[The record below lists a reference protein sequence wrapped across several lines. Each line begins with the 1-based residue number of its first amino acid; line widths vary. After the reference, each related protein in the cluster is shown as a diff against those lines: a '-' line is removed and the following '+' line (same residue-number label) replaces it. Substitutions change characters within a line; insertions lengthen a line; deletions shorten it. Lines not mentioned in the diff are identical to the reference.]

1 MGNRRHLFGRLT
13 GKLAIRDVPIA
24 VNDRKPLAA
33 RHIHRNAKRTMTF
46 HAPRGARHGAR
57 LVDHAR
63 HDHERLKI
71 IKKARPDLI
80 HIGADLGSRRQP
92 SPRYRSSSARHAICG
107 RKRPARPH
115 RLVTHRSSPRHS
127 QSRAPRTRRSPRR
140 CAASAHRR
148 AQHRAARRTDS

>member
-71 IKKARPDLI
+71 IKKARPDLV
-80 HIGADLGSRRQP
+80 HIGANLGSRRQLGL
-92 SPRYRSSSARHAICG
+92 RCRSSSARHATCG
-107 RKRPARPH
+107 RKHPARLH
-115 RLVTHRSSPRHS
+115 RLITHRSSPRHS
-127 QSRAPRTRRSPRR
+127 QSRALRTRRSPHR
-140 CAASAHRR
+140 CAAGARGR